1 MVADTLKQG
10 LSNIS
15 NAPLKPQQRL
25 YIASCHLV
33 PKLLHQLTLTLSS
46 FKYLKWLNRTMRSAV
61 RSWLKLPKDTSTA
74 FFHAKVVDGGLSLPL
89 LEHEILL
96 LKQARAARM
105 ADSMDPVVRAMLETP
120 AAR

>member
-1 MVADTLKQG
+1 
-10 LSNIS
+10 
-15 NAPLKPQQRL
+15 
-25 YIASCHLV
+25 
-33 PKLLHQLTLTLSS
+33 
-46 FKYLKWLNRTMRSAV
+46 MRSAV
-61 RSWLKLPKDTSTA
+61 STWLKLPKDTSTA

-105 ADSMDPVVRAMLETP
+105 ADSTERVVHAMLETV